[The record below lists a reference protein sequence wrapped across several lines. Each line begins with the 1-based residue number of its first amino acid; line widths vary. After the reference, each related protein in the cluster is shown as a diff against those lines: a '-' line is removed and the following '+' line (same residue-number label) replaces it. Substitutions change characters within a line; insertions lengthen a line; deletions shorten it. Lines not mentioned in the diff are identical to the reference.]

1 MIFSSH
7 KLIQANNMNTLVLYL
22 NPRLTEFARDFEDYQ
37 DTQKKSTI
45 RQNINNYIKEKLPN
59 TKIDIIKIMIGPML
73 LTVFTFGM
81 LLTDESNPT
90 VTKAYAS
97 QAIEYANRIFIN
109 GAPYN
114 FSKPAMIINGTT
126 YVPVREIAE
135 ALGAEVW
142 WNGETGTVGINKG
155 NTKIA
160 FVVGSNTA
168 RVNNNKIFMQPSFI
182 DNDKTMVP
190 LRFISEA
197 LGMAVT
203 WNADTRDISISSQPS
218 DSINESESNTVSYN
232 SYTIKSGDTIWD
244 LSIQFGVTMSELLE
258 VNNLTMNSILYVGQK
273 IKVPVH
279 KIPVK
284 EPVSEKY
291 GEYLDWWTE
300 AQYVFPIGKVAT
312 VTDFK
317 TGKSFKVKRTI
328 GAFHA
333 DCEPLTAE
341 DAAIIKEIWG
351 GTYSW
356 KERAVIV
363 NVDGRRIAASMAS
376 MPHDIEYITDNN
388 FNGHF
393 DIHFK
398 NSTRHKDGLIS
409 ENHQKQIKV
418 AAGLL

>member
-1 MIFSSH
+1 
-7 KLIQANNMNTLVLYL
+7 
-22 NPRLTEFARDFEDYQ
+22 
-37 DTQKKSTI
+37 
-45 RQNINNYIKEKLPN
+45 
-59 TKIDIIKIMIGPML
+59 
-73 LTVFTFGM
+73 
-81 LLTDESNPT
+81 
-90 VTKAYAS
+90 
-97 QAIEYANRIFIN
+97 
-109 GAPYN
+109 
-114 FSKPAMIINGTT
+114 
-126 YVPVREIAE
+126 
-135 ALGAEVW
+135 
-142 WNGETGTVGINKG
+142 
-155 NTKIA
+155 
-160 FVVGSNTA
+160 
-168 RVNNNKIFMQPSFI
+168 
-182 DNDKTMVP
+182 
-190 LRFISEA
+190 
-197 LGMAVT
+197 
-203 WNADTRDISISSQPS
+203 
-218 DSINESESNTVSYN
+218 
-232 SYTIKSGDTIWD
+232 
-244 LSIQFGVTMSELLE
+244 MSELLE